1 MFTLARKAV
10 TFCSAHCSLSYIEK
24 TCNSMLFLSSL
35 TQRFPNHGK
44 DPCQPSLCLLEH
56 LDFYCSTL
64 NRVFKNSWFSRPTTN
79 FYNLASHP
87 WIKGGKCCFDQK
99 GANFYYFLFDFLNI
113 TRILLKKNCMKKEL
127 RINEEPNGRSF
138 FAYVEREQK

>member
-1 MFTLARKAV
+1 MKYVICSSEKPYWFWLTQTLSVSYLSLTCEMFTLARKAV
-10 TFCSAHCSLSYIEK
+10 TFCSAHSSLSYIVK

-64 NRVFKNSWFSRPTTN
+64 NRIFKNSWFSRPTTN

-99 GANFYYFLFDFLNI
+99 GANFLLFSL
-113 TRILLKKNCMKKEL
+113 
-127 RINEEPNGRSF
+127 
-138 FAYVEREQK
+138 